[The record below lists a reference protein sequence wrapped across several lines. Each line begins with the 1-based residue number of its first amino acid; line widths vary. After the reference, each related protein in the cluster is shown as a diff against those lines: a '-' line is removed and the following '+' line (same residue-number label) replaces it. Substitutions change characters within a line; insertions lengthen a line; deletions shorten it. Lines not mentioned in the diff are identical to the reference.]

1 MEAKYQPCELVQTL
15 PRVSKPFPQQKH
27 FPKISPGEF
36 FKTAAMQ
43 RGCCFCDPP
52 PIPLEDLKR
61 SYARDDRK
69 QKQFDYK
76 QE

>member
-52 PIPLEDLKR
+52 YTFGGLEEFLCEG
-61 SYARDDRK
+61 
-69 QKQFDYK
+69 
-76 QE
+76 QEKAKAI